1 MDSWREV
8 FSSPEPRPA
17 ASSENKVILAVV
29 QGLMWKVQHLVS
41 ALGRHWQAHLGNLC
55 RAEWGS
61 LLSYCPG
68 LQDVGTHTQKHL
80 LIHMSDH
87 GSSALQNLTF
97 LTCLPEST
105 YFKKTKERKNGPK
118 SDLWL
123 QRTLQLTYKVIRFS
137 DKTLYDPEQLL
148 RVCYKVHSVF
158 SLSYFCGLHKRHVCQ
173 KPGTW

>member
-1 MDSWREV
+1 MEGAT
-8 FSSPEPRPA
+8 PCLCPG
-17 ASSENKVILAVV
+17 KTLT
-29 QGLMWKVQHLVS
+29 G
-41 ALGRHWQAHLGNLC
+41 HLGNLC

-158 SLSYFCGLHKRHVCQ
+158 SLWVTSVGSTKGMFAKSLVHGSSQWLNLLPLEKWGMEKSQ
-173 KPGTW
+173 ADSLWAG